1 MIPAGGH
8 FSAEVFGPCPV
19 QAIQTYPSSAFTQV
33 CLCSRVSP
41 ITPSVGTYADMAAW
55 CLSCIPSRAAGVSIT
70 ATKPEIL
77 VLILIT

>member
-41 ITPSVGTYADMAAW
+41 ITLLLGLMLIWQHGVLVAFQ
-55 CLSCIPSRAAGVSIT
+55 AGQQVCR
-70 ATKPEIL
+70 
-77 VLILIT
+77 